1 MPMPNLPAASWTTTT
16 EQTPAAQGFRMPP
29 EWAPHQATWLS
40 WPHNQE
46 TWPDELEQVER
57 TMAEVV
63 RLLSTSEAVYINVND
78 AAHEQHVRR
87 LLDRAGVNG
96 PVRFFHIPTDD
107 AWIRDHGAI
116 FITHPRQRLL
126 AATVWGFN
134 SWGEK
139 YPPWDRDAQVAR
151 RMAAALGVPAFNG
164 GMILEGGAID
174 TNGAGTLLTTEQC
187 LLNPNRNPH
196 LSREAIEQRL
206 RDFLGIHQVLWL
218 GRGLEGDDTDG
229 HIDDLTRFVAED
241 VVVTVVEQDPQDPN
255 YEVLQENLE
264 RLQAF
269 RLLDGRPL
277 QIVALPMPA
286 PLMIAGERV
295 PATYAN
301 FYIANRLVL
310 MPAYGDAQDETARQL
325 LQRCFPDRPV
335 VPVDCRAII
344 RGLGALH
351 CLTQQVPAV

>member
-1 MPMPNLPAASWTTTT
+1 MPSLPVASSTPAT
-16 EQTPAAQGFRMPP
+16 EIAPAAQGFRMPP
-29 EWAPHQATWLS
+29 EWAPHRATWLS
-40 WPHNQE
+40 WPHNRE
-46 TWPDELEQVER
+46 TWPDELAQVER

-63 RLLSTSEAVYINVND
+63 RLLSHSEAVYINVND
-78 AAHEQHVRR
+78 AAHERHVRQ
-87 LLDRAGVNG
+87 LLDEAGVSG

-116 FITHPRQRLL
+116 FVVHPQRRVL

-134 SWGEK
+134 SWGGK

-151 RMAAALGVPAFNG
+151 RMAEALQVPIFDG
-164 GMILEGGAID
+164 GMILEGGSID

-196 LSREAIEQRL
+196 LDRAAIEQRL
-206 RDFLGIHQVLWL
+206 KDFLGVRQVLWL

-229 HIDDLTRFVAED
+229 HVDDLTRFVAED
-241 VVVTVVEQDPQDPN
+241 VVVTAVETNPHDPN
-255 YEVLQENLE
+255 YDVLQENLE
-264 RLQAF
+264 RLRAF
-269 RLLDGRPL
+269 RLPDGRPL
-277 QIVALPMPA
+277 QIIELPMPE
-286 PLMIAGERV
+286 PLEIAGERV

-301 FYIANRLVL
+301 FYIANGLVL
-310 MPAYGDAQDETARQL
+310 MPAYGDARDETAREI
-325 LQRCFPDRPV
+325 LQRCFPERTV